1 MTLTITPDS
10 DKDSE
15 DEDLIDRD
23 DRQIIDSTGTVNR
36 N

>member
-1 MTLTITPDS
+1 MTFTITPDS
-10 DKDSE
+10 DE
-15 DEDLIDRD
+15 DGEAEDLINGD